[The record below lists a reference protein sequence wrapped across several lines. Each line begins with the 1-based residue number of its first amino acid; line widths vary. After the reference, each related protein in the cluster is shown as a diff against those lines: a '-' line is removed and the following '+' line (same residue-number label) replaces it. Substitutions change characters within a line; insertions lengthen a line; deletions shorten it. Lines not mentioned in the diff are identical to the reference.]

1 MGMFRLLAG
10 VTIGLLFAG
19 DGSQKLFGWF
29 GGGGLKETGESF
41 ESLGLSPG
49 REHALAAD
57 EAETGG
63 AVLFAVSAATPVLRP
78 RSRAR

>member
-29 GGGGLKETGESF
+29 GGGGPKETGESF